1 MFSWYL
7 PQSPVTSEQQG
18 RSVAADLMEVSS
30 LYGSHRAA
38 LIAWVCD
45 WTEVSLYS
53 CFHRLAE
60 SCSAFWNVIF
70 TASVWFLWLP
80 NFSPAQDQR
89 IPVAVILYSS
99 CNVRTYFPLHKHSPR
114 KQVLSPTHFK
124 ISAIFTIQ
132 YDMVCCGIDSFD
144 EISFW
149 KSPNALYI

>member
-70 TASVWFLWLP
+70 IASVWFLWLP
-80 NFSPAQDQR
+80 NFSPTQDQR
-89 IPVAVILYSS
+89 ILVAAILFSSYSAGSLFALHMNLLTMVIISWQKKNIAS
-99 CNVRTYFPLHKHSPR
+99 VQKINDAKAIVGSFPL
-114 KQVLSPTHFK
+114 
-124 ISAIFTIQ
+124 IQ
-132 YDMVCCGIDSFD
+132 
-144 EISFW
+144 
-149 KSPNALYI
+149 